1 MRLKEKVALI
11 TGGGSGIGKST
22 AGLFAKEG
30 AAVVIT
36 GRRKERLEEVV
47 SAITRSGGHAIAA
60 PGSVTNDTEVRAAV
74 ELTVRT
80 YGRIDILVNNAGN
93 LIHSGWLHEMSD
105 QAWTESLDVFLNGVF
120 RTCRAVIPHMIKNQ
134 GGSIVNVSATA
145 STFAIPGFYAHAYA
159 ASKAG
164 VNILTRTIAIQYASH
179 KIRCNAICPA
189 GVDTSLLDALRAD
202 PKVWKS
208 FNASYPLGRVGRPE
222 EIAQAILYLASD
234 EAAWTTGTIV
244 TLDGGITAKE

>member
-1 MRLKEKVALI
+1 MRLKGKVALI

-36 GRRKERLEEVV
+36 GRRKEKLEEVV
-47 SAITRSGGHAIAA
+47 STITRSGGHALPA
-60 PGSVTNDTEVRAAV
+60 PGSVTNDAEVRAAV

-80 YGRIDILVNNAGN
+80 YGKIDILVNNAGN

-120 RTCRAVIPHMIKNQ
+120 RTCRAVIPYMIKNQ

-164 VNILTRTIAIQYASH
+164 VNILTRTIAIQYASY

-208 FNASYPLGRVGRPE
+208 FNASYPLGRVRRPE

>member
-11 TGGGSGIGKST
+11 TGGGTGIGKST
-22 AGLFAKEG
+22 AELFAKEG

-36 GRRKERLEEVV
+36 GRRKEKLEEVV
-47 SAITRSGGHAIAA
+47 STITRSGGHAAAA
-60 PGSVTNDTEVRAAV
+60 PGSVTNDAEVRAAV
-74 ELTVRT
+74 ELAVRT

-120 RTCRAVIPHMIKNQ
+120 RTCRAVIPYMIKNQ
-134 GGSIVNVSATA
+134 GGSIINISATA
-145 STFAIPGFYAHAYA
+145 SMFAIPGFYAHAYA

-234 EAAWTTGTIV
+234 EAAWTTGTIM

>member
-1 MRLKEKVALI
+1 MRLRGKVALI

-22 AGLFAKEG
+22 ARLFAKEG

-36 GRRKERLEEVV
+36 GRQKERLEEVV
-47 SAITRSGGHAIAA
+47 SEIIRSGGRAAAA
-60 PGSVTNDTEVRAAV
+60 PGSVTNDVDIQTAV
-74 ELTVRT
+74 ELVVRT
-80 YGRIDILVNNAGN
+80 YGKIDILVNNAGN

-105 QAWTESLDVFLNGVF
+105 PAWTETLDVFLNGVF
-120 RTCRAVIPHMIKNQ
+120 RTCRAVIPYMIKNQ

-145 STFAIPGFYAHAYA
+145 SMFAIPGFYAHAYA
-159 ASKAG
+159 AAKAG

-179 KIRCNAICPA
+179 KIRCNAVCPA
-189 GVDTSLLDALRAD
+189 GVDTSMLDGLRAD
-202 PKVWKS
+202 PMVWKS

-234 EAAWTTGTIV
+234 EAAWTTGTII

>member
-1 MRLKEKVALI
+1 MRLKGKVALI

-36 GRRKERLEEVV
+36 GRRKEKLEEVV
-47 SAITRSGGHAIAA
+47 STITRSGGHALPA
-60 PGSVTNDTEVRAAV
+60 PGSVTNDAEVRDAV
-74 ELTVRT
+74 ELGVRT
-80 YGRIDILVNNAGN
+80 YGKIDILVNNAGN

-120 RTCRAVIPHMIKNQ
+120 RTCRAVIPYMIKNQ

-164 VNILTRTIAIQYASH
+164 VNILTRTIAIQYASY

>member
-1 MRLKEKVALI
+1 MRLKGKVALI

-36 GRRKERLEEVV
+36 GRRKEKLDEVV
-47 SAITRSGGHAIAA
+47 STITRSGGHALAA
-60 PGSVTNDTEVRAAV
+60 PGSVTNDAEVRDAV
-74 ELTVRT
+74 ELGVRT
-80 YGRIDILVNNAGN
+80 YGKIDILVNNAGN

-105 QAWTESLDVFLNGVF
+105 QAWTESLDVFLTGVF
-120 RTCRAVIPHMIKNQ
+120 RTCRAVIPYMIKNQ